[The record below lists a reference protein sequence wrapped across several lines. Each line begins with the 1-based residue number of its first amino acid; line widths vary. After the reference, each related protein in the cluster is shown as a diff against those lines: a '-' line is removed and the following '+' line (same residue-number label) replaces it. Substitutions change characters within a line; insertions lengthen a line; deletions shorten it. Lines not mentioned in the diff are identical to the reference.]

1 MKIVRRREKAV
12 IPEEPDGL
20 KKSICAKKERTK
32 AAPRSAENPLSVEE
46 FEAAVPASET
56 IDNLIKDPAYYT
68 KRLRAAGIRPRKKK
82 VLGDITYG
90 DVEEAIWFSEGLISA
105 VARRLKVSVFHVQ
118 NIFKRNKLLEQE
130 FTEFR
135 ERITDEVEGCLLTK
149 IRNGDTIAT
158 LFYLKCHGKTRGY
171 IDRETATASKRGVK
185 MRVVKASAASKK
197 TLSRIGKNV
206 VPFVQRV
213 NTNAS

>member
-1 MKIVRRREKAV
+1 MNIVRRREKSK
-12 IPEEPDGL
+12 IPEEAPVVNNVIR
-20 KKSICAKKERTK
+20 KKKEK
-32 AAPRSAENPLSVEE
+32 KVHRSAENPLSVEE
-46 FEAAVPASET
+46 FEAAVPPSST
-56 IDNLIKDPAYYT
+56 IDDLIKDPAYYT

-118 NIFKRNKLLEQE
+118 NIFKRHKLLEQE

-135 ERITDEVEGCLLTK
+135 ERITDEVEGHLLEK

-158 LFYLKCHGKTRGY
+158 LFYLKCHGKARGY
-171 IDRETATASKRGVK
+171 IDRETAVAGKRGVK

-197 TLSRIGKNV
+197 TLSRIGKNII
-206 VPFVQRV
+206 PFAQRSV
-213 NTNAS
+213 NET